1 MTSVHAVASASKVSG
16 AWRARFRILAIV
28 AVLAASMGLPVTAQS
43 GGTGQTSGTVLS
55 FERVQRWSVE
65 AIEEAGPR
73 LFEWYGVPE
82 LRYPVEEYILYYS
95 TQDFDGTPVE
105 AKARF
110 FVPLVP
116 VGKELPTLV
125 FGSGTTGIADHCA
138 PSLEEPEL
146 ERWGYYRTN
155 MASYAANGVIT
166 LFPDYV
172 GFNDAERA
180 QRYFSKAAEGHLLL
194 DGARAVRDFFRKR
207 LFMAQPSGAVFTAGY
222 SQGGHAALAAADM
235 NESYAPDVD
244 LRGAIG
250 FASTNDVMTL
260 MQEAAYYSP
269 YIIYAYRDMYG
280 ADEIDPAAYL
290 QPQWAE
296 TLDED
301 LSAMCVK
308 EMELYYPFDGRE
320 LFTAEFYDA
329 LHKGRMESEYPNL
342 YRRLE
347 ENRSGLDGH
356 DVPVFIVQGGNDII
370 ITTPAIR
377 DYSAELCNTG
387 VPVQYRLYEDARH
400 RHTRPAGFR
409 DSLAWMDQIL
419 AGGPAPNDCAGFE

>member
-1 MTSVHAVASASKVSG
+1 VALVV
-16 AWRARFRILAIV
+16 LL
-28 AVLAASMGLPVTAQS
+28 VLAAAMPAAAQS
-43 GGTGQTSGTVLS
+43 TSVAVEDGAVLS
-55 FERVQRWSVE
+55 FERVQRWSVAE
-65 AIEEAGPR
+65 IEEAGPR
-73 LFEWYGVPE
+73 LFEWYGVPD
-82 LRYPVEEYILYYS
+82 LQYPVEEYIVYYR
-95 TQDFDGTPVE
+95 TQDFDGSPAD
-105 AKARF
+105 AKARL

-116 VGKELPTLV
+116 VGKDLPTLV
-125 FGSGTTGIADHCA
+125 FGSGTTGIADRCA
-138 PSLEEPEL
+138 PSLEEPEV

-155 MASYAANGVIT
+155 MASYAANGMIT
-166 LFPDYV
+166 IFPDYI
-172 GFNDAERA
+172 GFNDEERA
-180 QRYFSKAAEGHLLL
+180 QRYFSKAAEAHLLL

-235 NESYAPDVD
+235 NQSYAPDVD

-250 FASTNDVMTL
+250 FAATNDVMTL

-269 YIIYAYRDMYG
+269 YIIYAYRAMYG
-280 ADEIDPAAYL
+280 EDEIDPAAYL

-296 TLDED
+296 TFDED
-301 LSAMCVK
+301 ISDMCVK

-329 LHKGRMESEYPNL
+329 LHNGGMAEQYPNF

-356 DVPVFIVQGGNDII
+356 DVPVFIVQGGNDVI

-377 DYSAELCNTG
+377 DYTAKLCDTG
-387 VPVQYRLYEDARH
+387 APVQYRLYEDARH

-409 DSLAWMDQIL
+409 DSLAWMEQVL
-419 AGGPAPNDCAGFE
+419 AGGPAPSDCGSF